1 MTGERQTWEYRSLA
15 AADAS
20 PGPELDLD
28 LDALG
33 RDGWELIAALPVDG
47 TPTFYFKRPGPHF
60 RERVTLD
67 QKRALYARLG
77 LALPDAE
84 GPQA

>member
-1 MTGERQTWEYRSLA
+1 MTGERQIWEYRSLA
-15 AADAS
+15 AADSVPA
-20 PGPELDLD
+20 LDLH

-33 RDGWELIAALPVDG
+33 RDGWELVAVLPVDG
-47 TPTFYFKRPGPHF
+47 TPTLYFKRPGPDF
-60 RERVTLD
+60 LERVTLD